1 MIGHGR
7 APGKVI
13 LAGEHFVV
21 HGAPAIALPV
31 RAVHK
36 EIELDARLD
45 PYDHA
50 LELRIVDPFPEHDT
64 LRQMLVTLLERL
76 VIPTTGEIR
85 ITVRSDLT
93 PGAHLG
99 SSAALA
105 VALVRAVLDFRSL
118 EYPDDEVARLA
129 FELERIV
136 HKNPSGIDNTVIAL
150 DRPIWFVK
158 GTTPEPIACA
168 LDATLLLA
176 DTGVAS
182 STAEVVA
189 RVGDFRRNDA
199 ERFGRLL
206 AEAKAVATRLR
217 AALAAG
223 DARGAGECLD
233 HNHALLAEV
242 GTSSA
247 ELERLIAAARA
258 AGALGAK
265 LTGGGGGGN
274 AIALAI
280 RSSAAAVASA
290 LRAAGARS
298 LIEVPLAELAT
309 SC

>member
-1 MIGHGR
+1 MIGRGR

-36 EIELDARLD
+36 EIEVDARLD

-50 LELRIVDPFPEHDT
+50 LELRIVDPFPEHET
-64 LRQMLVTLLERL
+64 LREMLITLLERL
-76 VIPTTGEIR
+76 VIPTTGEVR
-85 ITVRSDLT
+85 VTVRSSLT

-105 VALVRAVLDFRSL
+105 VALVRAVLDFRGL

-129 FELERIV
+129 FDLERIV
-136 HKNPSGIDNTVIAL
+136 HKNPSGIDNTVVAL

-158 GTTPEPIACA
+158 GTAPEPIACA

-189 RVGDFRRNDA
+189 RVGEFRQTHAD
-199 ERFGRLL
+199 RFALLL
-206 AEAKAVATRLR
+206 AEAGAVTTRLR

-223 DARGAGECLD
+223 DARAAGECLD
-233 HNHALLAEV
+233 RNQLLLAEV
-242 GTSSA
+242 GTSSP
-247 ELERLIAAARA
+247 ELERLVAAARG

-274 AIALAI
+274 AIALCAPGTAGTV
-280 RSSAAAVASA
+280 RDA
-290 LRAAGARS
+290 LRAAGAHG
-298 LIEVPLAELAT
+298 LMDVPLRELGGLG
-309 SC
+309 